1 MNLGYCKWSSYKI
14 TKVAYLFFLNQL
26 KPCQGQ
32 KNIELINWV
41 CNVCIPEQQ
50 SVAALIKLNK
60 LIANKLMAFGTI
72 SKKDRKEIIK

>member
-1 MNLGYCKWSSYKI
+1 
-14 TKVAYLFFLNQL
+14 
-26 KPCQGQ
+26 
-32 KNIELINWV
+32 V

-72 SKKDRKEIIK
+72 SEKDRKEIIK